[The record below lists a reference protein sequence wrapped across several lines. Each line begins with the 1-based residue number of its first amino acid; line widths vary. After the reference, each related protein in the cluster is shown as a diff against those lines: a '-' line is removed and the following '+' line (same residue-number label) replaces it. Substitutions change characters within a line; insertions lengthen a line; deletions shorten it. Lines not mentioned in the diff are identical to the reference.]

1 MDLMHLMHMD
11 QSDMIPLPATVQ
23 ATAKVT
29 GICSLLLAVPPADRN
44 DWRRTGG
51 KNRHMR
57 RRVHFSTRQSFA
69 PSLAPATSSTALHS
83 ALLYYC
89 WCYPHNPPLA
99 PLNPHLFSSRRRATG
114 HEHIIRHLSQLL
126 NTAQTT
132 CLPPP
137 ATLLCSLPSNV

>member
-69 PSLAPATSSTALHS
+69 PSLAPATSSTTA
-83 ALLYYC
+83 ALLC
-89 WCYPHNPPLA
+89 SVGATHTIRRSHLS
-99 PLNPHLFSSRRRATG
+99 NPHLFSSRRRATG
-114 HEHIIRHLSQLL
+114 HEHIIHHPSQLL
-126 NTAQTT
+126 NHRPNYM
-132 CLPPP
+132 LP
-137 ATLLCSLPSNV
+137 ATTTLCSPPSNV